1 MTRAIM
7 GCVVAG
13 LLTAAK
19 AGVLSIAAR
28 AQNQPPPATGADK
41 SLEGL
46 LKEGRI
52 DYTRDQ
58 KGVYKIPIEIN
69 GEATLI
75 FAREHTLFK
84 DQATGQEVK
93 VVLLW
98 SNVAKLPEGCKP
110 PLAML
115 QQMAQINDDL
125 VIGNV
130 SLGSDSV
137 IRFNSSFWLPTA
149 DKQILVNYLLVTHY
163 KRLYLRKE
171 LLPYIKE

>member
-13 LLTAAK
+13 LLTAAT
-19 AGVLSIAAR
+19 AGALSITAR
-28 AQNQPPPATGADK
+28 AQSQPPSAAGADK

-46 LKEGRI
+46 LKEARI
-52 DYTRDQ
+52 DYTHNQ
-58 KGVYKIPIEIN
+58 EVYRITIEIN
-69 GEATLI
+69 GEATVI
-75 FAREHTLFK
+75 FARERPLYK

-93 VVLLW
+93 LVLLW
-98 SNVAKLPEGCKP
+98 SNVAKLPEGFKP

-115 QQMAQINDDL
+115 QRMAQINDDL
-125 VIGNV
+125 LIGNV
-130 SLGSDSV
+130 SLGTDSG

-149 DKQILVNYLLVTHY
+149 DKQILVHYLLVTHY
-163 KRLYLRKE
+163 SRLNLRKE